1 MLMLDTLQAAVATP
15 GLVWLVL
22 ITIVA
27 GIVYGFAGFGAALI
41 YMPVSVIFLSP
52 VMAIAAFSVSSM
64 SSLVTI
70 FPRAWPLV
78 NRKAVTVLILS
89 AAVSASLGIW
99 VLRMADVTAIRW
111 AVVVFC
117 AVTLAALVAGW
128 RYRVEPT
135 TGTRIII
142 GGAAGFV
149 GGLSGLMGPI
159 MVLFQLAGRDSISTT
174 RATTVVF
181 LTATS
186 LLVLPLMAAQGV
198 LTAQAVALGAV
209 LLVPY
214 GVGALIGQALFRPEW
229 ERFYRVVAYAIIGLA
244 TLAGVPIWDQM

>member
-1 MLMLDTLQAAVATP
+1 MPEVVLAALETA
-15 GLVWLVL
+15 GLGWLIL

-41 YMPVSVIFLSP
+41 YMPVAVIFLAP
-52 VMAIAAFSVSSM
+52 VMAIAAFSVSAM
-64 SSLVTI
+64 SSVVTV
-70 FPRAWPLV
+70 FPKALPLV

-89 AAVSASLGIW
+89 ATVSASFGIW
-99 VLRMADVTAIRW
+99 VLRMTDVIVIRW
-111 AVVVFC
+111 AVVIFC
-117 AVTLAALVAGW
+117 GLTLVALIAGW

-135 TGTRIII
+135 TGTRVMI

-181 LTATS
+181 LTVTS
-186 LLVLPLMAAQGV
+186 ILMLPLMAVQGV
-198 LTAQAVALGAV
+198 LTAQAVALGVV

-214 GVGALIGQALFRPEW
+214 GIGALIGQALFRPER
-229 ERFYRVVAYAIIGLA
+229 ERFYRAVAYAIIGLA
-244 TLAGVPIWDQM
+244 TLAGVPIWNGV

>member
-1 MLMLDTLQAAVATP
+1 MLDALQTALATP
-15 GLVWLVL
+15 GLVWLIL
-22 ITIVA
+22 ITIIA
-27 GIVYGFAGFGAALI
+27 GVVYGFAGFGAALI
-41 YMPVSVIFLSP
+41 YMPVAVIFLTP
-52 VMAIAAFSVSSM
+52 VMAIASFSVSAIASV
-64 SSLVTI
+64 VTV
-70 FPRAWPLV
+70 FPRALPLV
-78 NRKAVTVLILS
+78 NRKAVTILIVS
-89 AAVSASLGIW
+89 ASLAASLGIW
-99 VLRMADVTAIRW
+99 VLRITDVTIIRW

-128 RYRVEPT
+128 RYAVEPS
-135 TGTRIII
+135 TRTRVLI

-159 MVLFQLAGRDSISTT
+159 MVLFQLAGRDSIATT

-181 LTATS
+181 LTVTS
-186 LLVLPLMAAQGV
+186 LLMLPLMAAQGV

-214 GVGALIGQALFRPEW
+214 GAGALIGQAMFRPDR

-244 TLAGVPIWDQM
+244 TLAGVPLWDRL